1 VQREFVWG
9 VKMNVKSR
17 LIYMPVD
24 EDQIQGDLNISDNST
39 AIVVFAHG
47 SGSSRHSPRNKY
59 VAGVLNEGGMTTLLI
74 DLLTP
79 GEEVVD
85 LETAHLRFNIDLLSE
100 RLSVVTNWLRSQSA
114 TEKLHIGYF
123 GASTGA
129 AAALV
134 AAAKHPEAVEAIVSR
149 GGRPD
154 LAGPWLVSVHSPTL
168 LIVGGDDHAV
178 IDLNRQAASELRIEH
193 RLEIIPRAGH
203 LFEEPGALEQV
214 AVLARGWFEKY
225 LILANQAY

>member
-1 VQREFVWG
+1 
-9 VKMNVKSR
+9 MNIKSR
-17 LIYMPVD
+17 LIYVPVADD
-24 EDQIQGDLNISDNST
+24 EIQGDLNIPEDST

-59 VAGVLNEGGMTTLLI
+59 VAGVLNDGGIATLLI

-79 GEEVVD
+79 DEEVVD
-85 LETAHLRFNIDLLSE
+85 LETAHLRFNIDLLAE

-114 TEKLHIGYF
+114 TEKLHMGYF

-178 IDLNRQAASELRIEH
+178 IDLNRQAASELRVEH